1 MAHDPTPRRLKFSEW
16 LQLAEAWLTLAWV
29 DLGIRLLPFRYW
41 RRWLAQDA
49 AVQPSQDREQTGA
62 LITAAERAAR
72 HHLLPM
78 NCLRR
83 SLAQQRL
90 LRRRGIP
97 SRLHLGVRKGEEG
110 IEAHAWLSNGH
121 RILND
126 TPDVTKR
133 YVELTNDQNNLLKT
147 LK

>member
-1 MAHDPTPRRLKFSEW
+1 MSFSEL

-41 RRWLAQDA
+41 RRWLVQSDA
-49 AVQPSQDREQTGA
+49 DSSPSDIPRSA
-62 LITAAERAAR
+62 MLISAAERAAR
-72 HHLLPM
+72 HHLVPM

-90 LRRRGIP
+90 LRRRNIP
-97 SRLHLGVRKGEEG
+97 SRLHIGVRKGDQG
-110 IEAHAWLSNGH
+110 LEAHAWLSSGH

-126 TPDVTKR
+126 APDVTER
-133 YVELTNDQNNLLKT
+133 YAELTNDNDQNNLLET